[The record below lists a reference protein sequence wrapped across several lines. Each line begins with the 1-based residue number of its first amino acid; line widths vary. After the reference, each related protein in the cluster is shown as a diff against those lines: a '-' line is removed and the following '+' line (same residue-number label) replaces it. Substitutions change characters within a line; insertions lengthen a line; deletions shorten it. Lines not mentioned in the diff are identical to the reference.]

1 MSFTGFTWAFLGFT
15 EFYWAVLGFTVLFPG
30 LALAS
35 CRLGAYYRVSYLVF
49 ICFFL
54 SSLSYQVTIY
64 CRFRSLFKKEK
75 KTGVRVEG

>member
-49 ICFFL
+49 ICFFVVVVL
-54 SSLSYQVTIY
+54 SGDDLLSFSFSI
-64 CRFRSLFKKEK
+64 
-75 KTGVRVEG
+75 